1 MLYIHKNRYLN
12 YIRIGFKILHK
23 VVLWLVFLK
32 LKGECSALK
41 SFRRMDFKMNGI
53 DRPFCGRKANYNAFI
68 AMFQKDIFNFLI

>member
-1 MLYIHKNRYLN
+1 MLYIYKNRYLN

-53 DRPFCGRKANYNAFI
+53 DRPFCEGEANYNTLI
-68 AMFQKDIFNFLI
+68 AMFQKNIFNFLI